1 MTASP
6 LRAVLDA
13 LQDGAHSRAELA
25 HRTGL
30 RSDTVDAA
38 LEHLV
43 RMGRLDV
50 GELSTGCPSG
60 GCGSCPSGV
69 DDAPGCGA
77 AAPSATPSAAAGG
90 PVLLQLTL
98 RRPA

>member
-1 MTASP
+1 MTTTP
-6 LRAVLDA
+6 LRAVLEA
-13 LQDGAHSRAELA
+13 LQGGAHSRAELA
-25 HRTGL
+25 GRTGL
-30 RSDTVDAA
+30 RPDTVDAA

-43 RMGRLDV
+43 RMGRLEV

-69 DDAPGCGA
+69 DDGPGCGSS
-77 AAPSATPSAAAGG
+77 APVDRPAGA